1 MNNEEKIALC
11 KQLLSVA
18 LKLIESNAHQ
28 DNMKQYKEKYDKILQ
43 NENQCIDLVDD
54 VLSDFVY
61 IITA

>member
-1 MNNEEKIALC
+1 
-11 KQLLSVA
+11 
-18 LKLIESNAHQ
+18 
-28 DNMKQYKEKYDKILQ
+28 MKQYKEKYDKILQ